1 MTIETELYTRLT
13 THAGLSALIG
23 TRAYPLHLP
32 QKPTLPAV
40 TYHRVSA
47 IRVSAMGADTG
58 LVRPRFQIDVW
69 AEEYIT
75 QGATTGAREVAE
87 QVRAALQRWS
97 TSSGTIVQDSYF
109 LNEVELFE
117 PDTELVHI
125 ALDFEIN
132 YEE

>member
-40 TYHRVSA
+40 TYARVSA
-47 IRVSAMGADTG
+47 TRVSAMGADTG

-69 AEEYIT
+69 AEKYIT
-75 QGATTGAREVAE
+75 QGAKTGAREVAE

-97 TSSGTIVQDSYF
+97 TASGTIVQDTYF

-117 PDTELVHI
+117 PDTETWHI